1 MPELEA
7 RADGANDFDFLIGQW
22 SVRHRRLKRRL
33 AGDTDWIEFSGPA
46 SARKILDGL
55 GNIDEY
61 EIDLPEGR
69 YIGSTLRLFNPAT
82 GLWSL
87 YWMDSRKA
95 ELDPPMVGRFTDEK
109 GLFFGDDVFDGQAIR
124 VRFIWSDM
132 TPTAC
137 RWEQAFSADG
147 GETWEPNWTMTFS
160 HAGAK

>member
-1 MPELEA
+1 MPELET

-33 AGDTDWIEFSGPA
+33 AGATDWIASSGPA
-46 SARKILDGL
+46 SARKILGGL

-61 EIDLPEGR
+61 EINLPEGR

-87 YWMDSRKA
+87 HWMDSRKA
-95 ELDPPMVGRFTDEK
+95 VLDPPMVGRFTNGR
-109 GLFFGDDVFDGQAIR
+109 GLFFGDDVFDGKAVR

-132 TPTAC
+132 TSTRC

-147 GETWEPNWTMTFS
+147 GQTWEPNWTMTFS
-160 HAGAK
+160 RAGAK